1 MPKAS
6 ESGSRALQLLTY
18 NIQVG
23 IGSSRMHHMLSH
35 GWRYVMPH
43 GQSLS
48 NLQRIAEIIS
58 GHDIVGL
65 NEADAGSFRTRYIN
79 QADFLA
85 KTAGYPF
92 WEQMVTRDLGHV
104 AQHTNSV
111 LCRSAPE
118 HVERHRLPS
127 LMDGRGVLEM
137 RCHFEGRPLMVL
149 VAHLGLGRAGR
160 MAQMRYL
167 AELVRSAPNV
177 VLMGDL
183 NCSARSPEIS
193 WLLKNT
199 QLHAPSRP
207 LATFPSWRPMLDLD
221 HILISDKLAFQSLG
235 TIPEPLS
242 DHLTLQA
249 KVRWRD

>member
-1 MPKAS
+1 MAKAA
-6 ESGSRALQLLTY
+6 ESGNNALKLLTY

-23 IGSSRMHHMLSH
+23 IGSSRFHHMLSH

-43 GQSLS
+43 GQSLN

-58 GHDIVGL
+58 GQDIVGL
-65 NEADAGSFRTRYIN
+65 NEADAGSFRTRYLN

-85 KTAGYPF
+85 KKAGYPF
-92 WEQMVTRDLGHV
+92 WEQMITRDLGHV

-111 LCRSAPE
+111 LCRSAPAR
-118 HVERHRLPS
+118 VERHRLPS
-127 LMDGRGVLEM
+127 LMDGRGVLEVH
-137 RCHFEGRPLMVL
+137 CEYAGRPLMVL
-149 VAHLGLGRAGR
+149 IAHLGLGRAGR

-183 NCSARSPEIS
+183 NCSVRSPEVC

-199 QLHAPSRP
+199 PLHAPPRALP
-207 LATFPSWRPMLDLD
+207 TFPSWRPVLDLD
-221 HILISDKLAFQSLG
+221 HILISDTLAFQNLA
-235 TIPEPLS
+235 TVPEPLS

-249 KVRWRD
+249 AVHWRD